1 MKGKTSA
8 CLIREAGVSEA
19 SANLVYMCDQ
29 WEIDLGRREL
39 RSRGIPVPLGGRAF
53 EIVTVLV
60 QSATELVTKDRMME
74 RVWPGAVVGEGTLHV
89 HISAVRK
96 ALGPD
101 RAMLKTVSGR
111 GYRLLGS
118 WTPQQRE
125 GTAPPVYSP
134 LTGTSGAPSPNNF
147 PPLISRLVGRAAA
160 AQFVRDL
167 VSAYRVVTL
176 TGPGGIGKTSLAI
189 KAVRYLLPDFED
201 GGWIVELASLSDP
214 GLVPSTVASTL
225 GLKLAGEIS
234 AESVARAVGGRHLV
248 LVLDNCEHVI
258 DTVAKLAETFTR
270 LCPRTTIVA
279 TSREVLRIDGES
291 VYRVPPL
298 DVPALGQAAPDYIM
312 QYSAVELFIAR
323 TKALNAGFSPYA
335 EDLASIAAICRHLDG
350 IPLAIEF
357 AAARAAVLSVQGVVA
372 GLRDRFALLTAGRRT
387 ALPRHRTLRATLDW
401 SHELL
406 PETERR
412 LLRRLAVFP
421 GGFTIDAA
429 AAVMTDTGFDASE
442 VLDGI
447 ANLVAKSWVAL
458 DKSGAGARWTLLETI
473 RAYALEKLAE
483 HAEAGITAG
492 HHALYFRDL
501 FTPQARGARSSLS
514 DEDLPRRVR
523 EIDNVRAALDWSFS
537 PAGDQAIGVDLTVAY
552 TPIWTRL
559 LLMNESRAR
568 CERALLSLEPHVTAN
583 TWPRMQLQIDLA
595 GALITTMG
603 SASQAITILTQA
615 LEAAE
620 TLDDL
625 DAQVRALSTL
635 SVIYTFSGEYGRAQ
649 IAAERI
655 EQIAHRLG
663 NPIYLRFAYQQ
674 MGATLLPIGRPRE
687 AQQYLER
694 VLRFPAAPGDRRSL
708 FYSNSNDRALARAML
723 ARALWIQ
730 GFADQ
735 ALNEAR
741 LGVEDLHDT
750 DHPLFLCRILFHG
763 ICRVATMTG
772 DFATADR
779 EIARLIEAATRLN
792 AQFYEAAGHFLKG
805 KLLVERGEFAQGL
818 LVLRDAFVTT
828 DRTGWHISYAEFK
841 GAIAVA
847 FAGTGRLDEALVAL
861 DDAMAA
867 DREGA
872 DGHGWYAPELLRIK
886 GEVLLQ
892 QAADQSTLAAEDCF
906 NRAAQMAREQGAL
919 FWELRVALSVARLR
933 VSQGRRHE
941 ARAPLASVYDR
952 FTEGF
957 ATADLQAARTLLEE
971 LPP

>member
-1 MKGKTSA
+1 M
-8 CLIREAGVSEA
+8 SEA
-19 SANLVYMCDQ
+19 SANLVYAYEQ

-60 QSATELVTKDRMME
+60 QSATTLVTKDRMME
-74 RVWPGAVVGEGTLHV
+74 RVWPGATVGEGTLHV

-118 WTPQQRE
+118 WIPQQRE
-125 GTAPPVYSP
+125 ATAPPVYSP
-134 LTGTSGAPSPNNF
+134 LTRTPRAPPASNF
-147 PPLISRLVGRAAA
+147 PPLITRLIGRAAA

-176 TGPGGIGKTSLAI
+176 TGPGGIGKTVLAI

-225 GLKLAGEIS
+225 GLKLSGEIS
-234 AESVARAVGGRHLV
+234 AESVARAVGGRHL
-248 LVLDNCEHVI
+248 LLLLDNCEHVI
-258 DTVAKLAETFTR
+258 DAAANLAETFTR

-298 DVPALGQAAPDYIM
+298 DVPAPGQAAPDHIM
-312 QYSAVELFIAR
+312 RYSAVELFVTR
-323 TKALNAGFSPYA
+323 TKALNPGFSPTA
-335 EDLASIAAICRHLDG
+335 EELASIATICRHLDG

-357 AAARAAVLSVQGVVA
+357 AAARAAVLSVEGVAA

-401 SHELL
+401 SYELL

-412 LLRRLAVFP
+412 LLRRLSVFP
-421 GGFTIDAA
+421 GGFTIDAVT
-429 AAVMTDTGFDASE
+429 AVMKDTGFDASA

-447 ANLVAKSWVAL
+447 ANLIAKSWVAL
-458 DKSGAGARWTLLETI
+458 DKSGSNARWTLLETI

-483 HAEAGITAG
+483 HAEADIAAR

-514 DEDLPRRVR
+514 DDDLARRVR

-537 PAGDQAIGVDLTVAY
+537 PAGDPAIGVDLTAAY
-552 TPIWTRL
+552 APVWQHL
-559 LLMNESRAR
+559 SLMSECRER
-568 CERALLSLEPHVTAN
+568 CERALLSLEPDVTEN
-583 TWPRMQLQIDLA
+583 MWLRMELQMNLA
-595 GALITTMG
+595 SAIFITMG
-603 SASQAITILTQA
+603 PPEQAKTLLTEA
-615 LEAAE
+615 LETADA
-620 TLDDL
+620 LNDL
-625 DAQVRALSTL
+625 NAQARALSTL
-635 SVIYTFSGEYGRAQ
+635 ISVYASRGEYGKAQ

-655 EQIAHRLG
+655 EQIAHRIG
-663 NPIYLRFAYQQ
+663 DPIHLRFAYQQ
-674 MGATLLPIGRPRE
+674 RGATLLWGGRPRE
-687 AQQYLER
+687 ARQYLER
-694 VLRFPAAPGDRRSL
+694 VLRLPAAPGDRQGAI
-708 FYSNSNDRALARAML
+708 YYNPNDRAVARAML
-723 ARALWIQ
+723 ARALWMQ

-735 ALNEAR
+735 ALDEAR
-741 LGVEDLHDT
+741 LSVEELQGT
-750 DHPLFLCRILFHG
+750 DPPLQLCRILYQG
-763 ICRVATMTG
+763 ICRIATITG

-779 EIARLIEAATRLN
+779 EIARLIEVATGFN
-792 AQFYEAAGHFLKG
+792 AHVWVTSGHFLKG
-805 KLLVERGEFAQGL
+805 QLLVERGEFAQGL
-818 LVLRDAFVTT
+818 LVLRDAFETC

-841 GAIAVA
+841 SALALGL
-847 FAGTGRLDEALVAL
+847 AGTGRLDEALVAL
-861 DDAMAA
+861 DGAMAA
-867 DREGA
+867 DREG
-872 DGHGWYAPELLRIK
+872 GRGWCAPELLRIK

-906 NRAAQMAREQGAL
+906 NQAAQLAREQGAL
-919 FWELRVALSVARLR
+919 FWELRIALSVARLT
-933 VSQGRRHE
+933 VSQGRHHE
-941 ARAPLASVYDR
+941 ARAQLASVYDR

-957 ATADLQAARTLLEE
+957 ATADLQAARTLLEG

>member
-1 MKGKTSA
+1 
-8 CLIREAGVSEA
+8 VSET
-19 SANLVYMCDQ
+19 SANLVYACDQ
-29 WEIDLGRREL
+29 WEIDLGLREL

-53 EIVTVLV
+53 EVVTVLV
-60 QSATELVTKDRMME
+60 QSASELVTKDRMME
-74 RVWPGAVVGEGTLHV
+74 RVWPGAIVGDGTLHV

-96 ALGPD
+96 ALGQD

-118 WTPQQRE
+118 WTPQQPE
-125 GTAPPVYSP
+125 GTAPPVYLP
-134 LTGTSGAPSPNNF
+134 LTRTSGAPPANNF
-147 PPLISRLVGRAAA
+147 PPLIARLVGRAAA

-189 KAVRYLLPDFED
+189 KAVRYLLPHFED
-201 GGWIVELASLSDP
+201 GGWLVELASLSDP

-258 DTVAKLAETFTR
+258 DAVANLAEAFTR

-279 TSREVLRIDGES
+279 TSREILRIDGES

-298 DVPALGQAAPDYIM
+298 DVPAPGQAALDYIM
-312 QYSAVELFIAR
+312 QYSAVELFVAR
-323 TKALNAGFSPYA
+323 TKALNAGFTPTA
-335 EDLASIAAICRHLDG
+335 ENLASIAAICRHLDG
-350 IPLAIEF
+350 MPLAIEF
-357 AAARAAVLSVQGVVA
+357 AAARAAVLSVQGVAA

-387 ALPRHRTLRATLDW
+387 ALPRHQTLRATLDW

-421 GGFTIDAA
+421 GGFTADAA
-429 AAVMTDTGFDASE
+429 AAVMTDTGFDASA

-458 DKSGAGARWTLLETI
+458 DKSGDNARWTLLETI
-473 RAYALEKLAE
+473 RAYAIEKLVE
-483 HAEAGITAG
+483 HAEAEIAAK

-501 FTPQARGARSSLS
+501 FAPQARDARPSLS
-514 DEDLPRRVR
+514 DDDLARRVR

-537 PAGDQAIGVDLTVAY
+537 PAGDPAIGVDLTAAY
-552 TPIWTRL
+552 APVWQHL
-559 LLMNESRAR
+559 SLMSECRER
-568 CERALLSLEPHVTAN
+568 CERALLSLEPHVTEN
-583 TWPRMQLQIDLA
+583 MWLRMELQMDLA
-595 GALITTMG
+595 AAIFITMG
-603 SASQAITILTQA
+603 PPEQAKTLLTEA
-615 LEAAE
+615 LETADA
-620 TLDDL
+620 LNDL
-625 DAQVRALSTL
+625 NAQARALSTL
-635 SVIYTFSGEYGRAQ
+635 ISVYASRGEYGKAQ

-655 EQIAHRLG
+655 EQIAHRIG
-663 NPIYLRFAYQQ
+663 DPIHLRFAYQQ
-674 MGATLLPIGRPRE
+674 RGTTLLWGGRPRE
-687 AQQYLER
+687 ARQYLER
-694 VLRFPAAPGDRRSL
+694 VLRLPAAPGDRQGAI
-708 FYSNSNDRALARAML
+708 YYNPNDRAVARAML
-723 ARALWIQ
+723 ARALWMQ

-735 ALNEAR
+735 ALDEAR
-741 LGVEDLHDT
+741 LSVEELQGT
-750 DHPLFLCRILFHG
+750 DPPLQLCRILYQG
-763 ICRVATMTG
+763 ICRIATITG

-779 EIARLIEAATRLN
+779 EIARLIEVATGFN
-792 AQFYEAAGHFLKG
+792 AHVWVTSGHFLKG
-805 KLLVERGEFAQGL
+805 QLLVERGEFAQGL
-818 LVLRDAFVTT
+818 LVLRDAFETC

-841 GAIAVA
+841 SALALGL
-847 FAGTGRLDEALVAL
+847 AGTGRLDEALVAL
-861 DDAMAA
+861 DGAMAA
-867 DREGA
+867 DREG
-872 DGHGWYAPELLRIK
+872 GRGWCAPELLRIK

-892 QAADQSTLAAEDCF
+892 QAVDQSTLAAEDCF
-906 NRAAQMAREQGAL
+906 NQAAQIAREQGAL

-957 ATADLQAARTLLEE
+957 ATADLQAARTLLEG

>member
-19 SANLVYMCDQ
+19 SANLVYACDQ

-53 EIVTVLV
+53 EVITVLV
-60 QSATELVTKDRMME
+60 QSASEFVTKDHLME
-74 RVWPGAVVGEGTLHV
+74 RVWPGATVGEGTIHV

-101 RAMLKTVSGR
+101 RGLLKTASGR

-118 WTPQQRE
+118 WTPQQHE
-125 GTAPPVYSP
+125 GTAPSFYSS
-134 LTGTSGAPSPNNF
+134 LTRPSGAPPANNF
-147 PPLISRLVGRAAA
+147 PLHITRLIGRAAA

-234 AESVARAVGGRHLV
+234 AESVARAAGRRHLV

-258 DTVAKLAETFTR
+258 DAAANLAETFTR

-298 DVPALGQAAPDYIM
+298 EVPALGQAAPDYIM
-312 QYSAVELFIAR
+312 QYSAVELFVAR
-323 TKALNAGFSPYA
+323 TKALNAGFTPHA

-350 IPLAIEF
+350 MPLAIEF
-357 AAARAAVLSVQGVVA
+357 AAARAAVLSVQGVAA

-387 ALPRHRTLRATLDW
+387 ALPRHQTLRATLDW

-421 GGFTIDAA
+421 GGFTADAA
-429 AAVMTDTGFDASE
+429 AAVMTDTGFDASA

-447 ANLVAKSWVAL
+447 ANLVAKSWVTL
-458 DKSGAGARWTLLETI
+458 DKSGAGARWILLETI
-473 RAYALEKLAE
+473 RAYAIEKLVE
-483 HAEAGITAG
+483 HAEAEIAAK

-501 FTPQARGARSSLS
+501 FAPQARDARPSLS
-514 DEDLPRRVR
+514 DDDLARRVR

-537 PAGDQAIGVDLTVAY
+537 PAGDPAIGVDLTAAY
-552 TPIWTRL
+552 APVWQHL
-559 LLMNESRAR
+559 SLMSECRER
-568 CERALLSLEPHVTAN
+568 CERALLSLEPDVTEN
-583 TWPRMQLQIDLA
+583 MWLRMELQMDLA
-595 GALITTMG
+595 AAIFITMG
-603 SASQAITILTQA
+603 PPEQAKTLLTEA
-615 LEAAE
+615 LETADA
-620 TLDDL
+620 LNDL
-625 DAQVRALSTL
+625 NAQARALSTL
-635 SVIYTFSGEYGRAQ
+635 ISVYASRGEYGKAQ

-655 EQIAHRLG
+655 EQIAHRIG
-663 NPIYLRFAYQQ
+663 DPIHLRFAYQQ
-674 MGATLLPIGRPRE
+674 RGTTLLWGGRPRE
-687 AQQYLER
+687 ARQYLER
-694 VLRFPAAPGDRRSL
+694 VLRLPAAPGDRQGAI
-708 FYSNSNDRALARAML
+708 YYNPNDRAVARAML
-723 ARALWIQ
+723 ARALWMQ

-735 ALNEAR
+735 ALDEAR
-741 LGVEDLHDT
+741 LSVEELQGT
-750 DHPLFLCRILFHG
+750 DPPLQLCRILYQG
-763 ICRVATMTG
+763 ICRIATITG

-779 EIARLIEAATRLN
+779 EIARLIEVATGFN
-792 AQFYEAAGHFLKG
+792 AHVWVTSGHFLKG
-805 KLLVERGEFAQGL
+805 QLLVERGEFAQGL
-818 LVLRDAFVTT
+818 LVLRDAFETC

-841 GAIAVA
+841 SALALGL
-847 FAGTGRLDEALVAL
+847 AGTGRLDEALVAL
-861 DDAMAA
+861 DGAMAA
-867 DREGA
+867 DREG
-872 DGHGWYAPELLRIK
+872 GRGWCAPELLRIK

-906 NRAAQMAREQGAL
+906 NQAAQLAREQGAL
-919 FWELRVALSVARLR
+919 FWELRIALSVARLR
-933 VSQGRRHE
+933 VSQGRTHE

-957 ATADLQAARTLLEE
+957 ATADLQAARTLLEG